1 MNNLTIYIVEDEPDI
16 LEFLE
21 ITCEEIEANF
31 HFFLSATEAISK
43 METHPPDIVLT
54 DYNMPEMNGIEFLKK
69 AKDYNSFMKMIILTG
84 GSDLN
89 ATIEAIRLGVFDYI
103 LKPCPPERIT
113 LVLKNAQKM
122 YSMERLNKE
131 LLKKLQSLASF

>member
-1 MNNLTIYIVEDEPDI
+1 
-16 LEFLE
+16 
-21 ITCEEIEANF
+21 
-31 HFFLSATEAISK
+31 

-69 AKDYNSFMKMIILTG
+69 AKEYNSFMKMIILTG
-84 GSDLN
+84 GSDVN